1 MLEVGTRGARRG
13 SMTHPY
19 HIVCPHCDAV
29 NRVAAERLGDAPV
42 CGKCAQAL
50 FAGKPVDVTGARFDK
65 HVARNDLPVLVDFW
79 APWCG
84 PCRAMAPAYLQA
96 AARLEPAVR
105 LLKVD
110 TEAAPDLAARYAIR
124 SIPTLALF
132 RGGREIARQ
141 PGAMDAG
148 GIVAWVRARTGA

>member
-1 MLEVGTRGARRG
+1 
-13 SMTHPY
+13 MTEPL

-29 NRVAAERLGDAPV
+29 NRLGRERLSDQPI
-42 CGKCAQAL
+42 CGKCSREL
-50 FAGKPVDVTGARFDK
+50 FMAKPLDVSSARF
-65 HVARNDLPVLVDFW
+65 ARHIERSDIPVLVDFW

-84 PCRAMAPAYLQA
+84 PCKMMAPAYQQA
-96 AARLEPAVR
+96 AQRLEPMVR

-110 TEAAPDLAARYAIR
+110 TESAQDLAARYNIR

-132 RGGREIARQ
+132 HRGREVARQ

-148 GIVAWVRARTGA
+148 GIVAWTQAQVQAATAR